1 MKLKYFLHLSLI
13 LRHSKAN
20 VMLDIKFI
28 RDNDYI
34 ILSHAYYVEK
44 CFKKKFEH
52 FYYLPI
58 STPYNSYL
66 VKNYGDDVLQE
77 KYAQM
82 IGSYMP

>member
-1 MKLKYFLHLSLI
+1 MSCWTLNLLELMIALFYLMHIMLK
-13 LRHSKAN
+13 
-20 VMLDIKFI
+20 
-28 RDNDYI
+28 
-34 ILSHAYYVEK
+34 K

-66 VKNYGDDVLQE
+66 VKNYGDGVLQE

-82 IGSYMP
+82 IGSYIP